1 MWTPTWI
8 TLRDCSSMMKKANSE
23 RKKRSGTGRRVAR
36 PDLLGR
42 SVQEGLPG
50 LSSWPAGAHG
60 SHVLLNGPLAD
71 ADAQFE
77 EFTTKPF
84 CSPQSVVP
92 CHFIDQGDGLCG
104 YPWCGRSCL
113 GLGLPQELK
122 ALTMPPQQRLWLNDE
137 EGLFPGP
144 HYACQQDQEYAVR
157 LGTGRPFHLTT
168 QDDQLLTQQGVFCHK
183 LGLAPGKVDQR
194 PQLERGCLRCGP
206 GDEEVVE
213 RPKTISCQP
222 RDEGENP
229 VHSRRYPF
237 VKMSESMLEIVH
249 FLWGIGK
256 KQKTA

>member
-113 GLGLPQELK
+113 GLVLPQELK
-122 ALTMPPQQRLWLNDE
+122 ALTMPPQQRLRLDNE
-137 EGLFPGP
+137 QRLLPGAYHP
-144 HYACQQDQEYAVR
+144 GQKHQEHAVR
-157 LGTGRPFHLTT
+157 PGTGRPFRMSP
-168 QDDQLLTQQGVFCHK
+168 QDDELLT
-183 LGLAPGKVDQR
+183 
-194 PQLERGCLRCGP
+194 
-206 GDEEVVE
+206 
-213 RPKTISCQP
+213 
-222 RDEGENP
+222 
-229 VHSRRYPF
+229 
-237 VKMSESMLEIVH
+237 
-249 FLWGIGK
+249 
-256 KQKTA
+256 